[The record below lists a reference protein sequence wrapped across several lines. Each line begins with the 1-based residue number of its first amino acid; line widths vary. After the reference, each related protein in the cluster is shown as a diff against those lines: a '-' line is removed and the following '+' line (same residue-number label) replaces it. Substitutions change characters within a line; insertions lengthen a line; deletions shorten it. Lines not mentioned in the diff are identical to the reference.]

1 VRGFFNEGEPECVRW
16 IERARK
22 GDARSWD
29 SIVERYQNLVY
40 SVARRTG
47 VTSADADDIF
57 QTTFL
62 ALYRNLD
69 RIENPATLARWLAI
83 TASREAIRVKR
94 LQSRYASTD
103 VEGPTLEE
111 ILADEDAT
119 AEQTA
124 IQADEAE
131 YWRYALVKLGG
142 RCEVLLRALYFE
154 EKAYED
160 IVVELGMPIGAIG
173 PTRARCLD
181 KLRRLYQS
189 EHPGAQD

>member
-1 VRGFFNEGEPECVRW
+1 MRGFFNESEPESVRW

-29 SIVERYQNLVY
+29 AIVERYQNLVY
-40 SVARRTG
+40 SVARRSG
-47 VTSADADDIF
+47 LGSADADDVF

-83 TASREAIRVKR
+83 TASRESIRIKR
-94 LQSRYASTD
+94 AQSRFSSMD
-103 VEGPTLEE
+103 EDGPTLDEV
-111 ILADEDAT
+111 LADEDAT
-119 AEQTA
+119 AESVA

-131 YWRYALVKLGG
+131 YWRVSLVKLGG
-142 RCEVLLRALYFE
+142 RCEVLLKALYFE
-154 EKAYED
+154 DKAYEE

-173 PTRARCLD
+173 PTRARCLA
-181 KLRRLYQS
+181 KLRKLYQT
-189 EHPGAQD
+189 ERPEAQD